1 MSEHY
6 PLTNEQLQQIRQD
19 LAEMKVRAEEIAHL
33 MEAGFGEGHQ
43 KTIRAGELNAAV
55 QRLQW
60 EFERD
65 SVTTAT

>member
-1 MSEHY
+1 MPEHY
-6 PLTNEQLQQIRQD
+6 PLTNEQLQQIKRD
-19 LAEMKVRAEEIAHL
+19 LAEMKARAEEIAHL
-33 MEAGFGEGHQ
+33 MEAGFGQEHQ
-43 KTIRAGELNAAV
+43 KSIRAGEVNAAV